1 MERRRVD
8 PPLLLEEEAEVTVDR
23 PLPLTRMLRMYGV
36 PSS

>member
-8 PPLLLEEEAEVTVDR
+8 PPLLLEAAEVTVDR